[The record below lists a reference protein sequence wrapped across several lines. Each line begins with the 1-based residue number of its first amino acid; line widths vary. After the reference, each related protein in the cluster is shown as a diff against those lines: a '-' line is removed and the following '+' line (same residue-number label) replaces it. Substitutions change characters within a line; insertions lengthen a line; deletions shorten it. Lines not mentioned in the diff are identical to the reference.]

1 MKHILKINLIILAL
15 IFTAC
20 EIEELGNPNNPTL
33 EDFERT
39 TSLDDLLLLV
49 TGTEADMRTDIALY
63 LDEVSIIAREYYD
76 LNGTDP
82 RFTGELLAG
91 SLDPGGFLT
100 TRSYAARYGVIRNAQ
115 TLLNALENT
124 SATLSDQEKN
134 GFSGFCNTIIAYQL
148 LLNLNMQFENGIR
161 VDVVD
166 ADNLGPFVGYTEALQ
181 AISTRMDEASTQLAN
196 AGDEF
201 IFSLTSGFSGFDTPA
216 TFRQFNRGLAARIAL
231 YQGDK
236 TKALT
241 ALADSFF
248 DIDGD
253 LALGAYHTYNAGDGI
268 LNPVFRIEADK
279 FMAHPSYVTDA
290 ETGDTRLS
298 KVRTIGS
305 VTTDNLTSDLLVSIY
320 ANSDDNLPIVRNE
333 ELILLYAEAQ
343 VGNNNTEAI
352 AAINR
357 IRGEAGLADYAGA
370 TDDNALIDE
379 ILHQKRYSL
388 FGEGYRWVDL
398 RRYNKFDEIPLDR
411 AGDLV
416 QMQFPRPLAET
427 NASN

>member
-1 MKHILKINLIILAL
+1 MKNILKINLIILAL
-15 IFTAC
+15 IFTSC

-33 EDFERT
+33 EDFERS

-49 TGTEADMRTDIALY
+49 TGTEADMRTDMALY

-91 SLDPGGFLT
+91 TLDPGGFLT
-100 TRSYAARYGVIRNAQ
+100 TRSYAARYGVVRNAQ

-134 GFSGFCNTIIAYQL
+134 GFSGFCNTVIAYQL

-161 VDVVD
+161 IDVAD

-181 AISTRMDEASTQLAN
+181 AISNRMNDASTQLAN

-201 IFSLTSGFSGFDTPA
+201 KFSLTSGFDGFDTPA
-216 TFRQFNRGLAARIAL
+216 TFRQFNRALAARIAL

-236 TKALT
+236 TAALN

-248 DIDGD
+248 DINGD
-253 LALGAYHTYNAGDGI
+253 LTIGAYHTYNAGDGV
-268 LNPVFRIEADK
+268 LNPVFRVETDK

-290 ETGDTRLS
+290 EAGDTRLS
-298 KVRTIGS
+298 KVRTIES

-320 ANSDDNLPIVRNE
+320 ANSDDNLPIIRNE

-343 VGNNNTEAI
+343 VGSNSSEVL

-357 IRGEAGLADYAGA
+357 VRNAAGLPDYAGA
-370 TDDNALIDE
+370 TDDDALIDE
-379 ILHQKRYSL
+379 ILTQKRYSL
-388 FGEGYRWVDL
+388 FGEGYRWLDL
-398 RRYNKFDEIPLDR
+398 RRYGKFDDIPLDR

-416 QMQFPRPLAET
+416 QMQFPRPLAES
-427 NASN
+427 NAN